1 MSNERFTNPFP
12 GLRPF
17 ESNED
22 HLFFGRDGQSDELLR
37 RLRRSRFLAVLGT
50 SGSGKSSLVRAGM
63 LPSLYGGLM
72 TDAGSSWRVA
82 LFRPGHNPIGNL
94 AKALSNPQVLGVG
107 DDDDD
112 AALQRTIVEATLRR
126 SALGLVEATR
136 QARMPANE
144 NLLVVVDQ
152 FEEIFRFRR
161 MSKGTGPEDESAA
174 FIKLLLEAK
183 KRVDVPVYIVITMRS
198 DFLGDCAQFR
208 DLPEAINDGQ
218 YLIPR
223 MTRDQRR
230 EAITGPVAVGGGK
243 IAGRL
248 VNRLLNDVGDD
259 PDHLPI
265 LQHALMRT
273 WELWIDDRRN
283 GEPIDLRH
291 YEAVGT
297 MTEAL
302 SRHADE
308 AYAELPNDRSRALA
322 EKLFKSLTEKGSDNR
337 EIRRPTRV
345 SEIAAIAEA
354 TPAQV
359 IPVIEPFRQQGRS
372 FLMPPASVA
381 LDENSL
387 IDISHESLIR
397 GWTRLRKW
405 VDEEA
410 RSANIYRRIAD
421 TALLHREGRAGLW
434 HDPDLALALRWREEN
449 RPNATWAQHYHPE
462 FETAMAFIDASK
474 TAKEAEIAERE
485 RARIRKARQTRIVAT
500 VFAVLFFIA
509 AGFGG
514 FALYASNRA
523 YAARNEALAAR
534 NEALEEKKRAD
545 AARAEAVKEKNN
557 AVESEKRAVAS
568 EQTARK
574 EEERAEEAAKVAE
587 EQRLKAEAASA
598 QARQAQLVAEQRRQQ
613 AERSALE
620 SLRAAMRARKQS
632 LTDKSNINTLAER
645 LIDMASPEEAAY
657 WRNYY
662 ATALA
667 EIGRSDLSKNESSKV
682 LQVFGDNLN
691 ALTNRGYMSLIRF
704 ETDQAL
710 KDFER
715 IREID
720 PQYSLNYLNLGV
732 TQANLKDYAAASNS
746 IQKAIEWYRP
756 GYFDGVFDSEVSDD
770 IKQATHRNVIY
781 ADGNEFSAALYYELA
796 AIEAFRG
803 GADFEAKLAA
813 ADQHA
818 VRTNPSVEGY
828 LTAMNWA
835 WMQMRKEPKDYGAW
849 AIHAHLWRKAGY
861 DEWARYYY
869 KKFQCEHGE
878 NKDAR
883 YTGLA
888 RWVDRELTKLPRTS
902 AHIDCAN
909 PPAGETD
916 ARTKTF
922 LANELA
928 SIGRYREAVALLD
941 SAIEREPSNVELLL
955 SRARYRQ
962 RAAYWAGYWKE
973 EEDQKRF
980 TAGAREDFTKLLQ
993 LTEQNPEYKPVVYLW
1008 WSFLGPDLGGIT
1020 EAERKFF
1027 YEKAIELGPANSGA
1041 MTGLSDMIAESEPEK
1056 AIELLRRSVA
1066 LDPSAGTYHRLGI
1079 LQNKAGKHRDG
1090 LKSINLAIALES
1102 DSPAYYEERERTE
1115 AGLGVS
1121 AIERARHL
1129 ADGYSHIGDRQL
1141 RQDKKTEAYQ
1151 TYQKALQTLSTV
1163 ANSDKSGAIAND
1175 MAVVNSKITR
1185 LLDANREK
1193 LSGRI
1198 LRIKEGEGKTR
1209 EVTID
1214 RGADDGI
1221 VAGEEGTLW
1230 TIYSKV
1236 DDKERK
1242 VQKIGT
1248 SKILSV
1254 ERDSAAVQVTMD
1266 DPTGDKLVRVGD
1278 MVEVSMRVPP
1288 LGDRPNLW
1296 GLTKFHIAL
1305 TSEDGKKVFADY
1317 RMLYRDASAE
1327 TVNRVLDDIAAE
1339 IKSTAARLSTIDL
1352 MKTVIKK
1359 GRFKDKTLLQV
1370 MQNPTRADVQSMLD
1384 EMWQY
1389 PATHY
1394 GQDVR
1399 VGRAFAVWA
1408 VGEPD

>member
-1 MSNERFTNPFP
+1 MTNERFTNPFP

-17 ESNED
+17 ESTED

-94 AKALSNPQVLGVG
+94 AKALANPQVLGSG
-107 DDDDD
+107 DEED
-112 AALQRTIVEATLRR
+112 AALQQTIIEATLRR

-136 QARMPANE
+136 QAQMPANE

-230 EAITGPVAVGGGK
+230 EAITGPVAVGGGE

-273 WELWIDDRRN
+273 WDLWAEDQRN
-283 GEPIDLRH
+283 GEPIDLQH

-297 MTEAL
+297 MSEAL

-322 EKLFKSLTEKGSDNR
+322 EKLFKSLTERGPDNR

-345 SEIAAIAEA
+345 SEIAAIAGA
-354 TPAQV
+354 TAAE
-359 IPVIEPFRQQGRS
+359 IIAVIEPFRQQGRS
-372 FLMPPASVA
+372 FLMSSGSVT

-410 RSANIYRRIAD
+410 RSAAIYRRIAD
-421 TALLHREGRAGLW
+421 TALLHAEGRAGLW

-462 FETAMAFIDASK
+462 FDRAMAFIEASK
-474 TAKEAEIAERE
+474 TAQEAEIAERE
-485 RARIRKARQTRIVAT
+485 HARKRKARNARIVAT
-500 VFAVLFFIA
+500 VLSVLLVIATVFGVFAFMA
-509 AGFGG
+509 
-514 FALYASNRA
+514 REEA

-534 NEALEEKKRAD
+534 NAALEEKKRAD
-545 AARAEAVKEKNN
+545 VARAEAVKEKNN

-568 EQTARK
+568 EHTAQ
-574 EEERAEEAAKVAE
+574 EEKERAEEAAKVAE
-587 EQRLKAEAASA
+587 EQRIAAEAASER
-598 QARQAQLVAEQRRQQ
+598 ARQAQAVAEQRRQQ

-645 LIDMASPEEAAY
+645 LIDISSPEESAY

-667 EIGRSDLSKNESSKV
+667 EMGRADLSKNQSTKV
-682 LQVFGDNLN
+682 LEVFGDNLN

-746 IQKAIEWYRP
+746 IQKAIDWYRP

-770 IKQATHRNVIY
+770 IKRATHRNVIY
-781 ADGNEFSAALYYELA
+781 ADGNEFNTALYYELA

-803 GADFEAKLAA
+803 GANFEAKLAA
-813 ADQHA
+813 ADDHA
-818 VRTNPSVEGY
+818 ARVNPSVEGY

-861 DEWARYYY
+861 EEWARYYY
-869 KKFQCEHGE
+869 KKFQCEHGV
-878 NKDAR
+878 NKDIR
-883 YTGLA
+883 YEGLA
-888 RWVDRELTKLPRTS
+888 RWVDRELAKLPRTS
-902 AHIDCAN
+902 AHIDCST
-909 PPAGETD
+909 PPAGDTD

-941 SAIEREPSNVELLL
+941 SAIEREPNNLELLL
-955 SRARYRQ
+955 ARARYRE
-962 RAAYWAGYWKE
+962 RAAYWAGEFKE
-973 EEDQKRF
+973 TEDQKRF
-980 TAGAREDFTKLLQ
+980 NAGAREDFEKLLK
-993 LTEQNPEYKPVVYLW
+993 LTEQNPEYKSVVYMW
-1008 WSFLGPDLGGIT
+1008 WSFLGPVLGGMT
-1020 EAERKFF
+1020 DAEKKMF
-1027 YEKAIELGPANSGA
+1027 YEKTTELGPAIPSV
-1041 MTGLSDMIAESEPEK
+1041 MTGLSDMIADAQPEK

-1066 LDPSAGTYHRLGI
+1066 IDPSASSYHRLGI
-1079 LQNKAGKHRDG
+1079 LQNKAGKHSDA
-1090 LKSINLAIALES
+1090 LQSINLAIALEG
-1102 DSPAYYEERERTE
+1102 DNATYYEERERTE
-1115 AGLGVS
+1115 AGLGIS

-1129 ADGYSHIGDRQL
+1129 ADGYSYIGDRQL
-1141 RQDKKTEAYQ
+1141 KQEKRAEAYQ
-1151 TYQKALQTLSTV
+1151 SYQAALRALATV
-1163 ANSDKSGAIAND
+1163 AGSDKSGAVAND
-1175 MAVVNSKITR
+1175 MTVVNTKITR

-1193 LSGRI
+1193 ISGRI
-1198 LRIKEGEGKTR
+1198 LTIKEGAGKTR

-1214 RGADDGI
+1214 RGTDDGV
-1221 VAGEEGTLW
+1221 VAGEDGTLW

-1248 SKILSV
+1248 AKVLSV
-1254 ERDSAAVQVTMD
+1254 ERNSAAVQVTMD

-1278 MVEVSMRVPP
+1278 MVEVGMRVPP

-1317 RMLYRDASAE
+1317 RMLYHDASAE
-1327 TVNRVLDDIAAE
+1327 TLNRVFYEMMVE
-1339 IKSTAARLSTIDL
+1339 IKSTAERLSTIDL

-1359 GRFKDKTLLQV
+1359 GRFKGKTLLQV
-1370 MQNPTRADVQSMLD
+1370 MQNPTRADVQGMLD
-1384 EMWQY
+1384 DMWQY

-1394 GQDVR
+1394 GQDVK
-1399 VGRAFAVWA
+1399 VGRAFAVWV
-1408 VGEPD
+1408 VGEPE